1 MVGAK
6 GATTTKFLK
15 FSLPIWISAFG
26 GFEWGARKRLRKN
39 KGENFRGFVLHTAES
54 PLGNWEGFQKSSLVG
69 FSLKKIRILSKRAR
83 FANKNAESR
92 PSGAFLCSKSPR
104 LKSGF
109 DLKS

>member
-39 KGENFRGFVLHTAES
+39 KGENFRDFVPSVSEA
-54 PLGNWEGFQKSSLVG
+54 PLGSYGLAVELDVHVWIFLEKSSYFIQEGQVW
-69 FSLKKIRILSKRAR
+69 K
-83 FANKNAESR
+83 
-92 PSGAFLCSKSPR
+92 
-104 LKSGF
+104 
-109 DLKS
+109 